1 MSRSIYLVQQA
12 FTSLRRNALV
22 VAAAILAVFVSLTL
36 AFGAL
41 VVNELF
47 QATTARWQEGVAV
60 VVFLNDDVGQ
70 PAQLDLQREIQAWDE
85 VEETIFCDK
94 TCAYL
99 EFQEMF
105 ADQPALLEEVD
116 PSVLPPSIRINLYDP
131 DTYRDITFR
140 LAGAPAVKR
149 IRSASESIDRLS
161 SLSQGLNAFGLGL
174 ATLLGVASVVLI
186 ANTIRMAI
194 YARRDEV
201 SVMKLVGASN
211 WFIRIPLLL
220 RSPTT
225 IRFRSP
231 GCCVILHPT
240 TTGWSSREG
249 FSEGHC
255 CHPSRSLDWPTLTRG
270 RSCWPRSPA
279 ASKPRGPSLRECSAP
294 KCATLHRCLVN
305 CWKRRKQKHRRLKSL
320 RVLWANRQQKRPPIP

>member
-1 MSRSIYLVQQA
+1 MSRTIYLVQQA

-99 EFQEMF
+99 EFQDMF

-116 PSVLPPSIRINLYDP
+116 PSVLPPSSYTLLRP
-131 DTYRDITFR
+131 R
-140 LAGAPAVKR
+140 LAPPPPT
-149 IRSASESIDRLS
+149 LPPPS
-161 SLSQGLNAFGLGL
+161 SLFGSPLCPCSIL
-174 ATLLGVASVVLI
+174 DVLSCSSTLV
-186 ANTIRMAI
+186 
-194 YARRDEV
+194 
-201 SVMKLVGASN
+201 
-211 WFIRIPLLL
+211 LL
-220 RSPTT
+220 R
-225 IRFRSP
+225 
-231 GCCVILHPT
+231 
-240 TTGWSSREG
+240 
-249 FSEGHC
+249 FS
-255 CHPSRSLDWPTLTRG
+255 L
-270 RSCWPRSPA
+270 
-279 ASKPRGPSLRECSAP
+279 SAP
-294 KCATLHRCLVN
+294 LA
-305 CWKRRKQKHRRLKSL
+305 
-320 RVLWANRQQKRPPIP
+320 PPPSS